1 MEVNSK
7 RVINVP
13 KGSTSAIISYLD
25 KNNYNLNTIDKIVTM
40 SMGYPQSG
48 WIDLKETKM
57 TKLDFLYKLTT
68 SKAALEKIT
77 LLPGETYYFFLQ
89 DVANKL
95 NISTMKLFEEYALQA
110 YKKDG
115 NILAETYHLPIG
127 MDEKDLI
134 SHLLNLTESKYE
146 SISKKIFGLYDK
158 ENWYEKYI
166 TIASIIQK
174 EAASKDEM
182 SKVSS
187 VIYNRLNK
195 GMKLQMDGTLN
206 YSKYSHTKIT
216 PQMIKEDESEYN
228 TYKNKGLP
236 DNPVCAVEIEAIKAA
251 IKPANTDYLYFM
263 KSADGSQHIFSDSY
277 KKHIQVIKKVKK
289 ETLKLKKE
297 TQSKKTAVKEAVKA
311 PKTVKTV
318 KTTKKATTKTADNS
332 EKLKNLWR

>member
-89 DVANKL
+89 DVADKL

-134 SHLLNLTESKYE
+134 NHLLNLTESKYE
-146 SISKKIFGLYDK
+146 SISKKIFGVYDK

-174 EAASKDEM
+174 EAASKNEM

-297 TQSKKTAVKEAVKA
+297 SRSKKTLVKEAVKA
-311 PKTVKTV
+311 PQTVKTV
-318 KTTKKATTKTADNS
+318 KTTKKVTTKTADNS